1 MKIKDIN
8 KFNNMYVVGKN
19 EKEFIENWNKFRME
33 NLLWLID
40 ENKENLYDKCIEKV
54 KTLDEIKNII
64 KEINANTNAKVI
76 FIDD

>member
-1 MKIKDIN
+1 MIIRDIS
-8 KFNNMYVVGKN
+8 KFNNMYVIGKD

-40 ENKENLYDKCIEKV
+40 ENKEDLYNNYIEKV

>member
-8 KFNNMYVVGKN
+8 KFNNMYVVGKD

-40 ENKENLYDKCIEKV
+40 ENKENLYDKYIEKV

>member
-1 MKIKDIN
+1 MIIRDIS
-8 KFNNMYVVGKN
+8 KFNNMYVIGKD

-40 ENKENLYDKCIEKV
+40 ENKEDLYNDCVEKV

-76 FIDD
+76 FIND